1 LEIFVEISESHGC
14 NGNAGLVT
22 KASDHVVETGVT
34 KTKKCKEEHPVS
46 QLQIDFLLAIAS
58 FFCRDFESERSPTRT
73 SHLKTKSQTRK
84 IMSRSRAK
92 LDTGCHNLHPLSAH
106 HFGHSWLPI
115 V

>member
-1 LEIFVEISESHGC
+1 MEISESHGC

-58 FFCRDFESERSPTRT
+58 FFCRDFESERSPTR
-73 SHLKTKSQTRK
+73 KF
-84 IMSRSRAK
+84 ISRPRAK
-92 LDTGCHNLHPLSAH
+92 LEKSCQDQEQNWTQAATICILS
-106 HFGHSWLPI
+106 LPTTLGI
-115 V
+115 HGFL